1 MATAVTNIGKEC
13 MRKKSFEKLWERDRL
28 VQGVRQRYRQNA
40 SKEQGSRRGVGWLH
54 MQRSRRERE
63 PGGVRD
69 DATLAAAKRRSVA
82 QKTGSLV

>member
-13 MRKKSFEKLWERDRL
+13 MRKKSFEKLWKRDRL

-40 SKEQGSRRGVGWLH
+40 SKEQGARRAVGWLH
-54 MQRSRRERE
+54 VQHSRRERE
-63 PGGVRD
+63 SGGVRGN
-69 DATLAAAKRRSVA
+69 ATLAAGKRRSVA